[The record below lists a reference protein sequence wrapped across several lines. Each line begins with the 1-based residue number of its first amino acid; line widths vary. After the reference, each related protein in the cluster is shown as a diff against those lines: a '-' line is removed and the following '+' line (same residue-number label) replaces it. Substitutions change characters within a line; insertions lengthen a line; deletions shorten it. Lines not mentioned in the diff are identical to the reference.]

1 MSELIIREVNINYG
15 KAQTYSTIK
24 SVDGVVEFLRQVA
37 PNNSQEHVI
46 ALYLDGKHSPIG
58 YSVVSTGTA
67 NSCPVHPR
75 EVFQR
80 AVMLGACA
88 VILAHNHPSGD
99 VARSAEDDRVTAK
112 IGQAGD
118 VLGIKLLDHV
128 IFSDT
133 DCYSYEYAGKL
144 KELVKA

>member
-67 NSCPVHPR
+67 NSCPIHPR

-133 DCYSYEYAGKL
+133 DSYSYEYTGKL
-144 KELVKA
+144 RELVKG

>member
-15 KAQTYSTIK
+15 KAQQYSTITT
-24 SVDGVVEFLRQVA
+24 VEGVVEFLRQVA

-99 VARSAEDDRVTAK
+99 VTRSAEDDRVTAK